1 MSQGD
6 FGDSCYT
13 LLPLV
18 PILLNFLRQSKI
30 PAESLMPNTSSGS
43 AASQADATIKEA
55 IADLAE
61 NLQQEERLTITQI
74 KFVYTSY
81 DENVWSKAIFQVVA
95 SCSPK
100 LISDKK
106 SAELLSLFKK
116 NKQDILMSDES
127 CGGILGPVMDDLPRN
142 HFQVLG
148 AFCAFVRD
156 NSQDVAAVSKAL
168 SKGILTPGGS
178 KDAKEL
184 FQVMVEKAEPL
195 FGRIAATKTAG
206 FRN

>member
-1 MSQGD
+1 MSRAD
-6 FGDSCYT
+6 FGDNCYS

-18 PILLNFLRQSKI
+18 PILLNFLRQSKL
-30 PAESLMPNTSSGS
+30 PAEALMPSGSSGS
-43 AASQADATIKEA
+43 AASQADANIKDA

-81 DENVWSKAIFQVVA
+81 EENVWSKAIYQILA
-95 SCSPK
+95 SCKPRIINAKQSG
-100 LISDKK
+100 
-106 SAELLSLFKK
+106 ELLSLFKK
-116 NKQDILMSDES
+116 NKQEIVASDES
-127 CGGILGPVMDDLPRN
+127 CGGILGTVMDDLPRN

-156 NSQDVAAVSKAL
+156 YAQDVTVVSKAL
-168 SKGILTPGGS
+168 AKGILTPGSG
-178 KDAKEL
+178 KDAKDL

-195 FGRIAATKTAG
+195 FGRIAATKSPG